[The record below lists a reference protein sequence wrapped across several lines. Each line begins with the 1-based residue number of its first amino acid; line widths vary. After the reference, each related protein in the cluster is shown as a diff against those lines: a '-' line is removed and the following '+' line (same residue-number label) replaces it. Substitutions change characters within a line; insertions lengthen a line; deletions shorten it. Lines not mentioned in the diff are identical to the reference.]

1 MKSTVVNKRNIS
13 TLLLISFLYFYYQ
26 YPSTLLTQFIS
37 VAVGILFLSSKYRPT
52 ILKSINSNYAN
63 YLVYAFLISSIV
75 LLVMTLM
82 KKKKVEYFEEKKKK
96 KKEKKQFTEEQFK
109 KTQNIQHSD
118 IDEKQFKKI
127 ENFNTKKTNKPLKV
141 KNALLLKKHTLETFQ
156 NIMEELSS
164 MTLTKEEQKYILFDR
179 IMLYFRKIMESLTK
193 ENRMIYVGILLLLF
207 SIILSFIEFSL

>member
-1 MKSTVVNKRNIS
+1 MKSTVINKRNIS

-26 YPSTLLTQFIS
+26 YPSTLLTQFVS
-37 VAVGILFLSSKYRPT
+37 VAVGILFLSSKYRPE

-63 YLVYAFLISSIV
+63 YLVYVFLISSIV
-75 LLVMTLM
+75 LFMMTLM
-82 KKKKVEYFEEKKKK
+82 KKKKVEYFEEKKN
-96 KKEKKQFTEEQFK
+96 KKEKQQFTEEEFK

-127 ENFNTKKTNKPLKV
+127 ENFNTKKINKPLKV
-141 KNALLLKKHTLETFQ
+141 KNALLLKKHTLETFK
-156 NIMEELSS
+156 NIMEEISS
-164 MTLTKEEQKYILFDR
+164 IKLTKEEQKYILFDR